1 MAEEIL
7 ISYRVEVDQL
17 KAELKAVQSQLKAT
31 ESSGKNAAKETSK
44 EFKKAGNDIGSSLK
58 SIAGA
63 IGLAFSVQQVIS
75 FGKESI
81 KAFAEAEVNANKLK
95 FAVTQIG
102 KEGQA
107 AFQKLIDQS
116 NKLQDISIFSDDDI
130 QKAQT
135 QLATLGLNSKQIEE
149 LIPKVLDLASATG
162 QELGAATDSI
172 IQGINGQTRSLRAV
186 GLEFVATGD
195 KTKNLAILTDN
206 LNKFQ
211 GATATALETTA
222 GKTARLQN
230 VFDNLKESIG
240 QSLVNELS
248 GYLDFYDLL
257 SGKISLVESLTK
269 NSNQSIQ
276 ANLNKFNEATFREA
290 SKSEEDRLKQ
300 IKLSEERIIQF
311 KKSSAKA
318 KSVIEIESI
327 TTLVK
332 NELKLQSE
340 LKKINQK
347 TGNGLGGAT
356 IDPAIAAKAK
366 EDARKLALEIR
377 DLQASIIEDA
387 KSREIAQLVNKY
399 TDLAVGTKAGD
410 EKLLLLQVKYEQERD
425 AIIKT
430 YKDKEI
436 ADNEALFEDA
446 IKVAEASSDEQAK
459 IDLKLYNEKKALRD
473 KDAKD
478 AVQKENEK
486 QAAIKDIQQASFQF
500 TSDLLVALQEI
511 QQNKIAVQIQGVNEA
526 KDAEIA
532 ALDKQL
538 EAGLIS
544 RDNYDK
550 KRAEAETRY
559 RNKERQLKQEAFE
572 SQKEAAL
579 INVGIKTAEG
589 IVNALASAPYPYNLV
604 LAAITAAAGAAQI
617 AVINSQPT
625 PKFAK
630 GGKVEGKLHSQ
641 GGTLIEAELDEW
653 VIKRNESIK
662 NDSLLDA
669 INKGKGQKYI
679 YEMYVAP
686 ALKEQL
692 RKHNTS
698 KDNDF
703 ASNIAS
709 SMMLNSGQFKDGN
722 ILESLKMQ
730 RKSDKEN
737 IKYLAKVIQQNN
749 YNARNW

>member
-17 KAELKAVQSQLKAT
+17 KAELKQVQSQLKAT
-31 ESSGKNAAKETSK
+31 EQTGKEAANKTSK
-44 EFKKAGNDIGSSLK
+44 EFNKAGSEIKQTLS

-63 IGLAFSVQQVIS
+63 IGLAFGTAQLIS

-102 KEGQA
+102 KEGSA
-107 AFQKLIDQS
+107 AYQKLIDQS

-162 QELGAATDSI
+162 QELGSATDSI
-172 IQGINGQTRSLRAV
+172 IQGINGQTRGLRAV
-186 GLEFVATGD
+186 GLEFEATGD
-195 KTKNLAILTDN
+195 KTKNLAILTEN

-211 GATATALETTA
+211 GSTAAALETTA
-222 GKTARLQN
+222 GKAKRLEN
-230 VFDNLKESIG
+230 AFDNLKETIG
-240 QSLVNELS
+240 ELVVNQ
-248 GYLDFYDLL
+248 GNDLL
-257 SGKISLVESLTK
+257 EFFDLFSKGFDQTIGKRAANILT
-269 NSNQSIQ
+269 
-276 ANLNKFNEATFREA
+276 ANLSKANEQILKDA
-290 SKSEEDRLKQ
+290 SKSESARVNAIKQ
-300 IKLSEERIIQF
+300 SEERIKELKQA
-311 KKSSAKA
+311 STKA
-318 KSVIEIESI
+318 QSLDQINYI
-327 TTLVK
+327 TTTLQ
-332 NELKLQSE
+332 NEISLQKELANINKETSG
-340 LKKINQK
+340 LKKE
-347 TGNGLGGAT
+347 
-356 IDPAIAAKAK
+356 IDVEAANKAK
-366 EDARKLALEIR
+366 ELAIKNAIELR
-377 DLQASIIEDA
+377 DLQASLIEDA
-387 KSREIAQLVNKY
+387 KSKELAELVNKF
-399 TDLAVGTKAGD
+399 TDIKAAHVGQVEYLLALETSY
-410 EKLLLLQVKYEQERD
+410 QQQRD

-430 YKDKEI
+430 YDDKEK
-436 ADNEALFEDA
+436 ADNEALFQEA
-446 IKVAEASSDEQAK
+446 IKVAEAQSDAQKK
-459 IDLKLYNEKKALRD
+459 IDTDLSAERKKLRVED
-473 KDAKD
+473 TKDAI
-478 AVQKENEK
+478 QKENEK
-486 QAAIKDIQQASFQF
+486 QAAIKDIQQSSFQF
-500 TSDLLVALQEI
+500 TSELLNSLQEI

-532 ALDKQL
+532 ALDEQL
-538 EAGLIS
+538 SKGLIS

-550 KRAEAETRY
+550 KRAEAEVKY
-559 RNKERQLKQEAFE
+559 RNKERQLKTEAFE
-572 SQKEAAL
+572 AQKQAAL
-579 INVGIKTAEG
+579 INVAIKTAEG

-604 LAAITAAAGAAQI
+604 LAGLTAAAGAAQI

-641 GGTLIEAELDEW
+641 GGTLIEAERDEW
-653 VIKRNESIK
+653 IIKRNESIK

-692 RKHNTS
+692 KKHNSS

-737 IKYLAKVIQQNN
+737 IKYLAKIIQQNN
-749 YNARNW
+749 YNPRSW